1 MTEAHPASRTGDHAD
16 DRGDGRAGGRAGEKT
31 PRLVHFVAVLG
42 GLSGILYGYDA
53 GAISGALKP
62 LTTRFGLDSTEQGLV
77 TGLMLLGALPAIV
90 GGALAARRWDR
101 RHLLILAGGVFVAGS
116 VGCGVAQDVVVLMV
130 SRFVLGFAVG
140 LANMFGLIYLS
151 ELAPGRL
158 RGRITALYQLSV
170 NVGILL
176 AYAVGDALSAAGAW
190 EWMLGLGALPA
201 VVFLAGMLVSP
212 PGPRWLMLRGR
223 EAEARRVLRRLR
235 ADERSAD
242 EEVAEIRAG
251 LAGRHAGLRELLSGG
266 YRPAL
271 GITLV
276 LTFFQVFTGINAVV
290 YYAPVIFSHVAGGGS
305 AGAGTVANYC
315 VGTALVLSTAVS
327 LPFVERLGRVRMLTV
342 SLAAQAPPMVVLA
355 AFPDV
360 GPLAVACVFAYT
372 LAFGFGLGPVF
383 WLYCPEVLPLRARAV
398 GMGVVTFAQY
408 LLNSVF
414 SLVFPDVLE
423 AVGSSVF
430 AVFAALSVVAA
441 WYVARW
447 VPETA
452 GRSLE
457 EIERCWRHRGAA
469 GEGEDG
475 DGGIRADGD
484 CGGGGECGECSGCGE
499 CKGCE
504 ARAGAR

>member
-1 MTEAHPASRTGDHAD
+1 MTEAQPASRTDDHA
-16 DRGDGRAGGRAGEKT
+16 DGRAGGQVGEKA

-62 LTTRFGLDSTEQGLV
+62 LTERFGLDSTEQGLV

-101 RHLLILAGGVFVAGS
+101 RHLLILAGAVFVAGS

-235 ADERSAD
+235 ATVRSAD

-251 LAGRHAGLRELLSGG
+251 LAGRHAGLRELLGG

-355 AFPDV
+355 VFPDV
-360 GPLAVACVFAYT
+360 GPLAVACVFVYT

-408 LLNSVF
+408 LLNFVF

-430 AVFAALSVVAA
+430 AVFAVLSVVAA

-457 EIERCWRHRGAA
+457 EIERYWRQRGA
-469 GEGEDG
+469 GGGRGEDG
-475 DGGIRADGD
+475 KRGGR
-484 CGGGGECGECSGCGE
+484 GECGECE
-499 CKGCE
+499 D
-504 ARAGAR
+504 RAGAR